1 MKKFYIVPNTETHYG
16 RINADSKEQALEKF
30 ADSMDSD
37 ISSYFD
43 AVRKEPVK
51 HPQFAEPLE
60 GKILT
65 AFTAF
70 LKSLP
75 MTEIRSILKIWM
87 WLYQHDISFQM
98 KFTWNKNRSMLYNL
112 RRIYEPRR
120 INKRLN
126 RFRHEDLMAYSFED

>member
-1 MKKFYIVPNTETHYG
+1 MAVNDRGAQNFLNRLHW
-16 RINADSKEQALEKF
+16 
-30 ADSMDSD
+30 
-37 ISSYFD
+37 D
-43 AVRKEPVK
+43 AVMNKDANIVRFVNDTYEFR
-51 HPQFAEPLE
+51 FAEPLE
-60 GKILT
+60 GKILI

-126 RFRHEDLMAYSFED
+126 RFRCEDLMAYSFED